1 MRRFLY
7 TVLFVA
13 CSLFASGQSIRHIGA
28 AEGLNNPTVY
38 SIVQDDWGFVW
49 IGTRDGLYKYNE
61 GLARSFPFL
70 DSTDF
75 RRSNNVQ
82 SLLVTQD
89 SVLLIGL
96 QLGGIMGVDLESLRP
111 IPDSKIPQLPREISI
126 ISLHQDSE
134 GTIWAGS
141 SGSGIFQL
149 RPGSEKWKRFVSDEY
164 AEDLKFIFDFE
175 DQGDTL
181 WIATS
186 GDHLLYYLKSQ
197 KSVYALEANKS
208 VSSFRKSVDVSG
220 GRVIFSV
227 EGTGVFELSG
237 DVFYELAIPTKGTQR
252 DAIFYEGNVWISTD
266 GYGVYQWNGSA
277 IQHFTKQDPT
287 SGIITDQFY
296 GIYEVYDA
304 LWLGTYNGGVA
315 QFPVNN
321 SAVSLL
327 PKPKKFVASSIQSA
341 ISMVSDNDLWVGFD
355 GDGLVR
361 YRESPAGW
369 QPTTFDNPY
378 LPDVVTSLEFYQ
390 DELWI
395 GSLGQGLFVMDTS
408 GTIKEQFLAY
418 SQS

>member
-1 MRRFLY
+1 MRSFLY

-61 GLARSFPFL
+61 GRARSFPFL
-70 DSTDF
+70 DSTNF

-111 IPDSKIPQLPREISI
+111 ISDSKIPQLPREVSI

-149 RPGSEKWKRFVSDEY
+149 RQGSENWERFVSNEY

-186 GDHLLYYLKSQ
+186 GDHLLYYLKAQS
-197 KSVYALEANKS
+197 SVHAVEANKS

-220 GRVIFSV
+220 GKVIFSV

-237 DVFYELAIPTKGTQR
+237 GVFYQLAIPTKGTQR

-266 GYGVYQWNGSA
+266 GYGVYQWNGSTV
-277 IQHFTKQDPT
+277 QHFTKQDPT

-296 GIYEVYDA
+296 GIYEVYDE

-315 QFPVNN
+315 QFPVNS

-361 YRESPAGW
+361 YRETESGW
-369 QPTTFDNPY
+369 QPITFDNPL

-408 GTIKEQFLAY
+408 GTIKEHFLAY
-418 SQS
+418 SQ

>member
-1 MRRFLY
+1 MRSFLY

-61 GLARSFPFL
+61 GRARSFPFL
-70 DSTDF
+70 DSTNF

-89 SVLLIGL
+89 SVLFIGL

-111 IPDSKIPQLPREISI
+111 ISDSKIPQLPREVSI

-149 RPGSEKWKRFVSDEY
+149 RLGSEEWERFVSDKY
-164 AEDLKFIFDFE
+164 ADDLKFIFDFE

-197 KSVYALEANKS
+197 TSVYALEANK
-208 VSSFRKSVDVSG
+208 
-220 GRVIFSV
+220 
-227 EGTGVFELSG
+227 
-237 DVFYELAIPTKGTQR
+237 A
-252 DAIFYEGNVWISTD
+252 
-266 GYGVYQWNGSA
+266 
-277 IQHFTKQDPT
+277 
-287 SGIITDQFY
+287 
-296 GIYEVYDA
+296 
-304 LWLGTYNGGVA
+304 
-315 QFPVNN
+315 
-321 SAVSLL
+321 
-327 PKPKKFVASSIQSA
+327 
-341 ISMVSDNDLWVGFD
+341 
-355 GDGLVR
+355 
-361 YRESPAGW
+361 
-369 QPTTFDNPY
+369 
-378 LPDVVTSLEFYQ
+378 
-390 DELWI
+390 
-395 GSLGQGLFVMDTS
+395 
-408 GTIKEQFLAY
+408 
-418 SQS
+418 